1 MLPVINPLALE
12 GVTLGTANPG
22 AMPGRSPYEIALSE
36 EDRAELK
43 HLAACYTRPHREV
56 LRAKLVLMAAD
67 GKTNT
72 EIGEQLGMSR
82 ESVGRW
88 RKRFCEQGLDGLK
101 DKARPGRPRRFPPGR
116 GHQGQGGRLRA
127 AQRARRP
134 ALALLAG

>member
-1 MLPVINPLALE
+1 VRGE
-12 GVTLGTANPG
+12 SRGV
-22 AMPGRSPYEIALSE
+22 PGRSPYEIALSDE
-36 EDRAELK
+36 ERAELR

-56 LRAKLVLMAAD
+56 LRAKLVLMAAE

-88 RKRFCEQGLDGLK
+88 RKRFCEEGLDGLK

-116 GHQGQGGRLRA
+116 GHPGQGHRLRV
-127 AQRARRP
+127 AQRTRRP
-134 ALALLAG
+134 ALALQPG